1 MSNSAF
7 PVTFEGGVNNNESP
21 YFDPGMTLR
30 DYFAGQ
36 ALAGGNLGQRHPNG
50 GSESDQTPKSIARD
64 AYRLADA
71 MLEARK

>member
-30 DYFAGQ
+30 DYFAAQ
-36 ALAGGNLGQRHPNG
+36 ALAGMLSNCDESGDNG
-50 GSESDQTPKSIARD
+50 WSGIEAHAAAT
-64 AYRLADA
+64 AYGFADA